1 MISQSIKGFLLCL
14 FIPMLSW
21 AQPEF
26 NYQQIKS
33 ANPDKDYY
41 MLSKGQHVMI
51 DEAKGKLK
59 IEVNEFS
66 NILYLTER
74 GTRAAEKVISHYTT
88 FSKVDDVNAKTWV
101 PVQGGKFKAVP
112 VEKFTTR
119 KPTKDGIFYDDAE
132 EKHFIY
138 PSLVEGAVASLDY
151 NEEMFDPHLLGT
163 YIFQSGIPVGDS
175 YFKVSFPDN
184 VKVRYKILGD
194 AGNSVKFTE
203 EKKKGKTT
211 YTFRATNLKEIEF
224 EDGAPDLLYYSPH
237 VIVFIE
243 SYEFNGKKTDVL
255 PDLNGLFR
263 WYSELVEKVKNDA
276 SEELKVLADSIRKVS
291 ATPEEQLK
299 QAVYWQQDNIKY
311 IAFEDG
317 LGGFIPRNPADVLR
331 KRYGDCKDK
340 AYLLTLL
347 LNELGFEAYPAWI
360 GTRDIPYSYNEVP
373 SPAVDNHMIAA
384 VRWKNEWVFLDGTSY
399 FIPLGMPTSMIQGKE
414 AMIKLNADSFIIV
427 KVPEIQ
433 KEKNVRADSFVM
445 KLNGKNLEG
454 KGVRTFSGYFQES
467 TQIVLNFQSQSKRDE
482 YMLKGLKI
490 ASNKYNAQN
499 MQYSGYGQR
508 DSLLSLSYDV
518 TVNDYAEEIDG
529 KLYVNMNLVR
539 AMPFD
544 KMDWK
549 KRKVGISVDHKYIS
563 RYRMELKIPAGYTV
577 EALPSNVSFSNE
589 KYGLDSKYEVKGDVV
604 VLSHA
609 FWIDTLMLPVGE
621 MPEWSNYFEKLLATY
636 KSLVIFKKK

>member
-1 MISQSIKGFLLCL
+1 
-14 FIPMLSW
+14 
-21 AQPEF
+21 
-26 NYQQIKS
+26 
-33 ANPDKDYY
+33 
-41 MLSKGQHVMI
+41 
-51 DEAKGKLK
+51 
-59 IEVNEFS
+59 
-66 NILYLTER
+66 
-74 GTRAAEKVISHYTT
+74 
-88 FSKVDDVNAKTWV
+88 
-101 PVQGGKFKAVP
+101 
-112 VEKFTTR
+112 
-119 KPTKDGIFYDDAE
+119 
-132 EKHFIY
+132 
-138 PSLVEGAVASLDY
+138 
-151 NEEMFDPHLLGT
+151 
-163 YIFQSGIPVGDS
+163 
-175 YFKVSFPDN
+175 
-184 VKVRYKILGD
+184 
-194 AGNSVKFTE
+194 
-203 EKKKGKTT
+203 
-211 YTFRATNLKEIEF
+211 
-224 EDGAPDLLYYSPH
+224 
-237 VIVFIE
+237 
-243 SYEFNGKKTDVL
+243 
-255 PDLNGLFR
+255 
-263 WYSELVEKVKNDA
+263 VKNDA

-340 AYLLTLL
+340 AYLLSLL
-347 LNELGFEAYPAWI
+347 LKELGFEAYPAWI

-427 KVPEIQ
+427 KVPEIP

-445 KLNGKNLEG
+445 KLNGNNLEG

-467 TQIVLNFQSQSKRDE
+467 TQITLNFQSQSKRDE

-563 RYRMELKIPAGYTV
+563 KYRMELKIPAGYTV

-604 VLSHA
+604 VLTHQ
-609 FWIDTLMLPVGE
+609 FWLDTLMLPVEE
-621 MPEWSNYFEKLLATY
+621 MPAWSTYFEKLLASY